1 VNLRLPLRLLER
13 FLARVPWYR
22 LFVRPVLFRFA
33 PEPAQRLADRALG
46 VKPIWR
52 AYARFTNVPD
62 SPKTVA
68 GLTFRNPVGLAAGL
82 DKQCAY
88 LDSLGHLGFGYVI
101 GGTVTHN
108 ARPGNPKPRV
118 LRLPKQASLINALG
132 FPSEGLHAAEARLR
146 ALTDRPASVMVSIP
160 ALDEQET
167 RECLTTLEPL
177 VDAIEVNI
185 SSPNTAGL
193 RKFQEP
199 VALRGLL
206 DILNEARKKP
216 LFIKIPPYMNQADHE
231 NVMSLVRACRDAGV
245 TGITVMNTIPVE
257 DDRLA
262 MGRGGLSGQVVRD
275 EVLRIVPEVR
285 AEVGS
290 DMVIHA
296 CGGIATANDAR
307 RALAAGAD
315 TVQIYTSMVYRGPG
329 VVGEIV
335 KGLAENR

>member
-1 VNLRLPLRLLER
+1 LNLRPPLLSRLPFYRLL
-13 FLARVPWYR
+13 
-22 LFVRPVLFRFA
+22 VRPFLFRFA
-33 PEPAQRLADRALG
+33 PEPAQRITGKALAVRPL
-46 VKPIWR
+46 WR
-52 AYARFTNVPD
+52 AYARFANVPD
-62 SPKTVA
+62 VPITVA
-68 GLTFRNPVGLAAGL
+68 GMALRNPVGLAAGL

-88 LDSLGHLGFGYVI
+88 LDSLSNLGFGYVI
-101 GGTVTHN
+101 GGTVTHD
-108 ARPGNPKPRV
+108 ARTGNPKPRV
-118 LRLPKQASLINALG
+118 LRLPEQSSLVNALG
-132 FPSEGLHAAEARLR
+132 FPSEGLRAAEARLR
-146 ALTDRPASVMVSIP
+146 KLTNRPANVLVSIA

-206 DILNEARKKP
+206 DVLNEARTKP
-216 LFIKIPPYMNQADHE
+216 LFIKIPPYMNEAE
-231 NVMSLVRACRDAGV
+231 REGVMSLVRACRDAGV

-257 DDRLA
+257 DARLA
-262 MGRGGLSGQVVRD
+262 MGRGGLSGLAVRED
-275 EVLRIVPEVR
+275 MLRIVPEVR

-290 DMVIHA
+290 AMVIHA
-296 CGGIATANDAR
+296 CGGIATAEDAR
-307 RALAAGAD
+307 HALAAGAN

-335 KGLAENR
+335 KGLAKRS

>member
-1 VNLRLPLRLLER
+1 MGLSLRLPILSRL
-13 FLARVPWYR
+13 PWYR
-22 LFVRPVLFRFA
+22 LFVRPILFRFA
-33 PEPAQRLADRALG
+33 PEPAQKIADQALAIQPL
-46 VKPIWR
+46 WR
-52 AYARFTNVPD
+52 AYAKAANVPD
-62 SPKTVA
+62 VPVTIA
-68 GLTFRNPVGLAAGL
+68 GLALRNPVGLAAGL

-88 LDSLGHLGFGYVI
+88 LNSLGHLGFGYVI

-118 LRLPKQASLINALG
+118 LRLPQRSSLINALG
-132 FPSEGLHAAEARLR
+132 FPSEGLRAAEARLR
-146 ALTDRPASVMVSIP
+146 RLTDRPAHVLVSIA

-167 RECLTTLEPL
+167 LECLTTLEPL
-177 VDAIEVNI
+177 VDGIEVNI

-206 DILNEARKKP
+206 DVLNEARTKP
-216 LFIKIPPYMNQADHE
+216 LFIKIPPYMNRAEHE
-231 NVMSLVRACRDAGV
+231 NVMSLVRACREAGV

-257 DDRLA
+257 DPRLA
-262 MGRGGLSGQVVRD
+262 MGRGGLSGLAIRED
-275 EVLRIVPEVR
+275 MLRIVPEVR

-290 DMVIHA
+290 EMVINA
-296 CGGIATANDAR
+296 CGGIATAEDAQ
-307 RALAAGAD
+307 RALAAGAN

-335 KGLAENR
+335 KGLAKRS

>member
-1 VNLRLPLRLLER
+1 MSLRFPILSRL
-13 FLARVPWYR
+13 PWYR
-22 LFVRPVLFRFA
+22 LLVRPILFRFA
-33 PEPAQRLADRALG
+33 PEPAQKIADKALAIQPL
-46 VKPIWR
+46 WR
-52 AYARFTNVPD
+52 AYAKAANVPD
-62 SPKTVA
+62 IPVTVA
-68 GLTFRNPVGLAAGL
+68 GLALRNPVGLAAGL

-88 LDSLGHLGFGYVI
+88 LDSLGNLGFGYVI

-118 LRLPKQASLINALG
+118 LRLPQQSSLINALG

-146 ALTDRPASVMVSIP
+146 KLTDRPANVLVSIA

-167 RECLTTLEPL
+167 LECLTTLEPL
-177 VDAIEVNI
+177 VDGIEVNI

-206 DILNEARKKP
+206 DILNAARTKP
-216 LFIKIPPYMNQADHE
+216 LFIKIPPYMNEAEHE
-231 NVMSLVRACRDAGV
+231 NVMSLVRACRDAGM

-257 DDRLA
+257 DARLA
-262 MGRGGLSGQVVRD
+262 MGRGGLSGLAVRED
-275 EVLRIVPEVR
+275 MLRIVPEVR

-290 DMVIHA
+290 EMVINA
-296 CGGIATANDAR
+296 CGGIATAEDAR
-307 RALAAGAD
+307 RALAVGAN

-335 KGLAENR
+335 KGLAKRS